1 MIPVTRR
8 WRLLLGTVILVASSS
23 MFGCDASGIGVGV
36 PVGGSRWEGG
46 GTGPGVI
53 VMGGPVYR

>member
-1 MIPVTRR
+1 MK
-8 WRLLLGTVILVASSS
+8 RLLRLLAGTVILIATSS
-23 MFGCDASGIGVGV
+23 MYGCDAASGIGVGV

-46 GTGPGVI
+46 GAGPGVI